1 MCSARESPVTAP
13 ASYTALARRYR
24 PQTFDE
30 VVGQGHVAQA
40 LRNALRKDR
49 VSHAYLFTGARGVG
63 KTSTA
68 RIFAKALNCPNVI
81 DGVPCNECDVCRA
94 ISVGFDVDV
103 LEIDAASNRGIDD
116 VRQLRA
122 NVNIRP
128 MRSRH
133 KVYIIDEA
141 HQLSKDAWNALLKTL
156 EEPPP
161 NVKFFFCTT
170 EPNKL
175 PDTILSR
182 CQRFD
187 FSSVETTNIVTRLE
201 QIASAEGF
209 TVDPAALDL
218 VARRAA
224 GSMRDS
230 QSLFDQ
236 LLAFGSE
243 EITVAD
249 VHRLFGTADD
259 ERLIALASS
268 LAERQPGRSFSE
280 LNTALDAG
288 VQIGELFDQLIGY
301 FRDLL
306 VLAAGAD
313 DVPLLSVSPDRRDVL
328 TAQAS
333 QLGLN
338 TILAAT
344 QILSEARQ
352 RMQRTSFGRPIAELA
367 LTRVAML
374 GDLDDLSDLIAAVR
388 SGNAGARPTTS
399 PRRSAAPVA
408 AMKAEAP
415 SAAPPLQK
423 KSSDEASV
431 AVAEPTSPPV
441 AFEAGREAD
450 LLEQLRSRAGT
461 VLGMHLAGVSRTA
474 ILGPNA
480 LELTF
485 PKRYS
490 SSRQYVEGTD
500 GRQRIQEILA
510 EMAGRPVQ
518 VTCRQ
523 ADDEALQKVPVAAP
537 NRGRPARNERQR
549 PTEVPEEDEFVQKA
563 LSIFEARVMK
573 VTELSAR
580 PSE

>member
-1 MCSARESPVTAP
+1 MSTVP
-13 ASYTALARRYR
+13 YTALARRYR

-30 VVGQGHVAQA
+30 VVGQAHVAQA
-40 LRNALRKDR
+40 LRNALRKNR

-68 RIFAKALNCPNVI
+68 RIFAKALNCPNVV

-94 ISVGFDVDV
+94 ISVGSDVDV

-122 NVNIRP
+122 NVTVRP

-141 HQLSKDAWNALLKTL
+141 HQLTKDSWNALLKTL

-170 EPNKL
+170 EPTKL

-187 FSSVETTNIVTRLE
+187 FSTVETTNIVARLE
-201 QIASAEGF
+201 QIAAAEGF
-209 TVDPAALDL
+209 QVEPAALDL
-218 VARRAA
+218 VARRAG

-236 LLAFGSE
+236 LLAFGAETIS
-243 EITVAD
+243 VAD
-249 VHRLFGTADD
+249 VHRLFGTADE

-268 LAERQPGRSFSE
+268 LAEHQPGRAFAE
-280 LNTALDAG
+280 LNAALEAG
-288 VQIGELFDQLIGY
+288 VQLGELFDQLISY

-306 VLAAGAD
+306 VLASGAE
-313 DVPLLSVSPDRRDVL
+313 DVPLLSVAGESKSKL
-328 TAQAS
+328 AAQAG

-352 RMQRTSFGRPIAELA
+352 RMQRTTFGRPIAELA
-367 LTRVAML
+367 LARVATL
-374 GDLDDLSDLIAAVR
+374 SDLDELSDLIAAVR
-388 SGNAGARPTTS
+388 GLPTTGT
-399 PRRSAAPVA
+399 RSAASGSLPRRASAPA
-408 AMKAEAP
+408 APAEVAP
-415 SAAPPLQK
+415 SQAGLQK
-423 KSSDEASV
+423 KSSSKPHATVVATAPLGIRLDAVSGDE
-431 AVAEPTSPPV
+431 
-441 AFEAGREAD
+441 
-450 LLEQLRSRAGT
+450 LLEKIKRRAGT
-461 VLGMHLAGVSRTA
+461 ALASHLAGVSRTA

-485 PKRYS
+485 PRRYS
-490 SSRQYVEGTD
+490 SSRQYVEGAD
-500 GRQRIQEILA
+500 GRKGLQEILA
-510 EMAGRPVQ
+510 QVTDAPVH

-523 ADDEALQKVPVAAP
+523 ADDEPVEKPSPAP
-537 NRGRPARNERQR
+537 SGRPRVIAKENLRSVDTAEK
-549 PTEVPEEDEFVQKA
+549 DEFVQKA
-563 LSIFEARVMK
+563 LSVFEARVLK
-573 VTELSAR
+573 VTELAAKQ
-580 PSE
+580 PET

>member
-1 MCSARESPVTAP
+1 MVSSAP
-13 ASYTALARRYR
+13 YTALARRYR

-30 VVGQGHVAQA
+30 VVGQAHVAQA

-68 RIFAKALNCPNVI
+68 RIFAKALNCPNAV

-94 ISVGFDVDV
+94 ISVGSDVDV

-122 NVNIRP
+122 NVTIRP

-141 HQLSKDAWNALLKTL
+141 HQLTKDSWNALLKTL

-170 EPNKL
+170 EPTKL

-187 FSSVETTNIVTRLE
+187 FSTVETTSIIGRLE
-201 QIASAEGF
+201 QIAAAEGF
-209 TVDPAALDL
+209 QVEPAALDL
-218 VARRAA
+218 VARRAG

-243 EITVAD
+243 TISVAD
-249 VHRLFGTADD
+249 VHRLFGTADE

-268 LAERQPGRSFSE
+268 LAERQPGRAFAE
-280 LNTALDAG
+280 LNSALDAG
-288 VQIGELFDQLIGY
+288 VQLGELFDQLIGY

-306 VLAAGAD
+306 VLAAGAEE
-313 DVPLLSVSPDRRDVL
+313 VPLLSVSGDSKHIL
-328 TAQAS
+328 AEHAS
-333 QLGLN
+333 RLGLN

-352 RMQRTSFGRPIAELA
+352 RMQRTSLGRPIAELA
-367 LTRVAML
+367 LARVATL
-374 GDLDDLSDLIAAVR
+374 VDLDELSALIAAVR
-388 SGNAGARPTTS
+388 NLPTGGAAGGARVAS
-399 PRRSAAPVA
+399 PRVPDTQPASHRAASPA
-408 AMKAEAP
+408 LP
-415 SAAPPLQK
+415 QK
-423 KSSDEASV
+423 KSNDHTPV
-431 AVAEPTSPPV
+431 AVASAPPV
-441 AFEAGREAD
+441 EVCPLEGRGEEWLGKIKA
-450 LLEQLRSRAGT
+450 RAGT
-461 VLGMHLAGVSRTA
+461 VLAMHLAGVSRTA

-490 SSRQYVEGTD
+490 LSRQYVEGVD
-500 GRQRIQEILA
+500 GRQRLQEILA
-510 EMAGRPVQ
+510 ELTGAAVH

-523 ADDEALQKVPVAAP
+523 IDDEPAEKPAAAP
-537 NRGRPARNERQR
+537 VGRTKIAAKENVR
-549 PTEVPEEDEFVQKA
+549 PVETAEGDEFVQKA
-563 LSIFEARVMK
+563 LGVFEARVLK
-573 VTELSAR
+573 VTELASKQ
-580 PSE
+580 SEIQA